1 MHLRRSSYSSQAGS
15 ALIEY
20 AIQLAA
26 IAFIAVLGITQ
37 LGHVTHDKFV
47 FFSESLSLD
56 EEVFT
61 SSRLPSEIPGLGTPS
76 DNQGLSDQQN
86 STPDSGG
93 DDQQLNIAME
103 GGGTHGIGWD
113 GDGSDIATAAGE
125 GTEIGG
131 YHGSDSG
138 SGTGSEGSAA
148 GHEDKG
154 NQGDTYL
161 PTGMMGLNGN

>member
-103 GGGTHGIGWD
+103 G
-113 GDGSDIATAAGE
+113 
-125 GTEIGG
+125 
-131 YHGSDSG
+131 
-138 SGTGSEGSAA
+138 
-148 GHEDKG
+148 
-154 NQGDTYL
+154 
-161 PTGMMGLNGN
+161 